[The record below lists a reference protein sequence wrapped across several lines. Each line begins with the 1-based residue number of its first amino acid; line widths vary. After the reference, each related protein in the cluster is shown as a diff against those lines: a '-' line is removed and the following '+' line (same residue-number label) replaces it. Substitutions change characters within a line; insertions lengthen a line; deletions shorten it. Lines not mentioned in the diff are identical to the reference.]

1 MREGVFAMELA
12 KNYCFYEKVVK
23 ADAVALCVD
32 YGSVSDKSFQ
42 ASHLRTFTFQE
53 GGTDGANTM
62 WLTVIA
68 DSMVLDVWPV
78 GDKKLE
84 ATTYI
89 DEAGEQR
96 CLPVEAPRA
105 LAAQLLYVGIYWIIM
120 LCRCLS
126 MTFDGGCE
134 GSGLGNKLLAHE
146 NMAGKHS
153 YLDLVWLERSAADS
167 AFEML
172 NKAEIF
178 VALMEF
184 YGYNWEAGEFLTRR
198 LTPGA
203 EEGRRGPPSEYFDLT
218 GDTDSDADAARPPP
232 RSDVILKRPIFDPLS
247 GLHDSAP
254 LRMSFFDFVVW
265 DIARA
270 YPFLGLAETAHG
282 VAENIPQKSF
292 FSKKYTHFF

>member
-1 MREGVFAMELA
+1 
-12 KNYCFYEKVVK
+12 
-23 ADAVALCVD
+23 
-32 YGSVSDKSFQ
+32 
-42 ASHLRTFTFQE
+42 
-53 GGTDGANTM
+53 
-62 WLTVIA
+62 
-68 DSMVLDVWPV
+68 
-78 GDKKLE
+78 
-84 ATTYI
+84 
-89 DEAGEQR
+89 
-96 CLPVEAPRA
+96 
-105 LAAQLLYVGIYWIIM
+105 
-120 LCRCLS
+120 

-184 YGYNWEAGEFLTRR
+184 YGYNWDAGEFLTRR

-203 EEGRRGPPSEYFDLT
+203 EEGRRGPPSESFDLT

-232 RSDVILKRPIFDPLS
+232 RSDVILKHPIFDPL
-247 GLHDSAP
+247 GGPHDSAP
-254 LRMSFFDFVVW
+254 RRMSFFDFVVW

-270 YPFLGLAETAHG
+270 YPFLGLAETALG
-282 VAENIPQKSF
+282 VAEDMVARTESF
-292 FSKKYTHFF
+292 MTCLLDAAIEHVVDAARFETTISVEGFKRLKPGFYSTGDAVSYVMQSMTIAMGGRMLIGNGVYADAPISSPLIEVS